1 MLCYVILY
9 IINANYKNHIYI
21 LLMNNIKS
29 HINIIKKV
37 WSKYNYY
44 MSNTLLM
51 KIIKKQYIRN
61 ILLMQIKK
69 RDTFCISNITC
80 KKLIVTYLI
89 DGSIFGTKVGGW

>member
-1 MLCYVILY
+1 MLCISNTLLMQVIKTRYILCYIMLCNVILCYVILY

-69 RDTFCISNITC
+69 EIRF
-80 KKLIVTYLI
+80 V
-89 DGSIFGTKVGGW
+89 